1 MNYSSRFRDLA
12 RKAWNYGLAA
22 AERPG
27 QLPDL
32 LRSAFKGVHVG
43 EFLRINQR
51 WIREAGIKTV
61 VDIGAHS
68 GEFSSAIR
76 AILPT
81 AQIYAFEPLPE
92 CYERIRNRF
101 KSDTRYRA
109 FQNPLG
115 ENRGQIKFWRSNFSK
130 ASSVLPMADMHKAE
144 FPWSSEL
151 EPIDVQVAKLDD
163 FVRDIAIAPKVLA
176 KIDVQGYEDRV
187 IRGGSAFLRNVD
199 YILTEI
205 SFRPLYEGQG
215 SFDDVY
221 HLLKGLGFSYKGN
234 LDQLLSPRDRSV
246 LQADALFVREDSK
259 IDDFHGGSGK

>member
-1 MNYSSRFRDLA
+1 MDRSARFRDLA
-12 RKAWNYGLAA
+12 RKAWNYGLTAV
-22 AERPG
+22 EHPG
-27 QLPDL
+27 QLPNL
-32 LRSAFKGVHVG
+32 LRSAVKGVHVG
-43 EFLRINQR
+43 EFLKINQR
-51 WIREAGIKTV
+51 WVREAGIKTV
-61 VDIGAHS
+61 IDIGAHS

-92 CYERIRNRF
+92 CYQKIRTKF
-101 KSDTRYRA
+101 KGDTLYRA

-115 ENRGQIKFWRSNFSK
+115 EDRGQIKFWRSNFSK

-151 EPIDVQVAKLDD
+151 EPIDAQVARLDD
-163 FVRDIAIAPKVLA
+163 FVQEIAIAPKVLV

-187 IRGGSAFLRNVD
+187 IRGGAVFLRNVD
-199 YILTEI
+199 YILTEV

-221 HLLKGLGFSYKGN
+221 RLLKELGFSYRGN
-234 LDQLLSPRDRSV
+234 LDQLLSPTDRSV
-246 LQADALFVREDSK
+246 LQADALFLRDNS
-259 IDDFHGGSGK
+259 